1 MQFPNKDQIEKI
13 RQEYPVGTKVRLIEM
28 SDKQAPPLGTIGVVQ
43 FVDDIGSIHTHWENG
58 SGLAFIPE
66 IDMVQKL

>member
-13 RQEYPVGTKVRLIEM
+13 RQEYPVGIKVRLIKM
-28 SDKQAPPLGTIGVVQ
+28 DDKQAPPVGTVGVVE
-43 FVDDIGSIHTHWENG
+43 FVDDIGSVHTHWENG

>member
-13 RQEYPVGTKVRLIEM
+13 RQEYPVGIKVRLIEM
-28 SDKQAPPLGTIGVVQ
+28 DDKQAPPVGTVSVVE
-43 FVDDIGSIHTHWENG
+43 FVDDIGSVHTHWENG